1 MINRP
6 NQIPR
11 LEFDCKNSKTI
22 YQRVPKLSNMGPNQ
36 PGEAEDF
43 FESLEKKMAESE
55 KTPKVEKP
63 ETPLFK
69 VPPKKDS
76 PG

>member
-1 MINRP
+1 
-6 NQIPR
+6 
-11 LEFDCKNSKTI
+11 
-22 YQRVPKLSNMGPNQ
+22 MGPNQ
-36 PGEAEDF
+36 PGEAENF